1 MQRRSSSST
10 AADFPPP
17 LTENQMHKQ
26 LMDEVQSFSR
36 RVASEN
42 YERAVLEK
50 ANQERLQT

>member
-50 ANQERLQT
+50 AN